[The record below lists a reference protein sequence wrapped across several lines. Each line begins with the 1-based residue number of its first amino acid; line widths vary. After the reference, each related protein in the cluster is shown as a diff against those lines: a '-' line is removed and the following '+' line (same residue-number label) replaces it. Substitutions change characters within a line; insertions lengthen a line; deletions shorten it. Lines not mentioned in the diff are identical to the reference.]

1 MKPMSFTLMLF
12 AGTATYLYL
21 RRRGAPAALPAASEP
36 DELAMAASPG
46 LRGSADESPNTAERL
61 QEDGTFGVPDRSSGD
76 DGEWFSSSSQ
86 QGATPI
92 GTGLPDLTR
101 GA

>member
-1 MKPMSFTLMLF
+1 MRPMSFTLMLF
-12 AGTATYLYL
+12 AGTATYLHL
-21 RRRGAPAALPAASEP
+21 RRRGAP
-36 DELAMAASPG
+36 AASPG

-61 QEDGTFGVPDRSSGD
+61 QEDGTLGVPARSGGD